1 MDEFAAAAETIIAT
15 GARLDRRGWAPATGG
30 NYSIRLS
37 DGTLAM
43 TVSGVHKG
51 RLTRDDIMCVSPDGV
66 SLDGKKCSAETLLHC
81 LIYAVDPT
89 AGAALHTHSIA
100 NTLIGMVQPTADH
113 IRIAGYELLKIF
125 PGIDTHDT
133 AVAVPLIDNDQDM
146 VAMAAHLRPILS
158 AQAPM
163 LPTFCIRGHGL
174 YGWGRT
180 MAEAE
185 HVVEATEFLLACEL
199 EAMKVEGNGR

>member
-1 MDEFAAAAETIIAT
+1 MDEFAAAADAIIAT
-15 GARLDRRGWAPATGG
+15 GARLDQRGWAPATGG

-51 RLTRDDIMCVSPDGV
+51 RLTRDDIMRVSADGV

-81 LIYAVDPT
+81 LIYSVDPS

-100 NTLIGMVQPTADH
+100 NTLIGMLKPTADH

-133 AVAVPLIDNDQDM
+133 AIHVPLIDNDQDM
-146 VAMAAHLRPILS
+146 VAMAAQLRPILQRQS
-158 AQAPM
+158 PI

-174 YGWGRT
+174 YGWGQT

-199 EAMKVEGNGR
+199 EAMKFNRGAS